1 MKRIL
6 GICIA
11 EALMAVLEISPL
23 FAASASPTSA
33 PTPQS
38 AKIAPKA
45 ATTYVSDENVAVTGE
60 VEPAPANHSFLSPV
74 GDFLHD
80 EIFRPRTPFEL
91 VPGKDPNGWGVVI
104 EPYAWAMGLDGKVDV
119 GRLPPM
125 DINVDTKKLLQHLD
139 WGIFMRGE
147 IRKGRWGILAD
158 GFYAELSG
166 SGDLRGVLYE
176 SGSLEV
182 RQGLASL
189 ALAYRIID
197 DRRWFLDFYA
207 GARYNYLGVSIDANI
222 DEGGIEEIGDD
233 ATQRIS
239 SLVDARVQS
248 AVDAEVQRLRTQ
260 LANQKAILQE
270 TVQADENI
278 LRGDVQAAESAL
290 RTHVLAGQ
298 SALRA
303 DVLAGQ
309 SALQDDVRARIAGSL
324 ESGLQTRLRRELAGS
339 HPLRESVRDVE
350 TLRITKGV
358 RNELRALVNAV
369 LNARLVETRAGV
381 EAGLAEARA
390 AVAVRLGE
398 DRARVE
404 ARLAE
409 DRASADARAAQAR
422 ANAQAGVAKAEKDLA
437 KAIAQEI
444 EHALPTSGSGNVWWF
459 DPIIGF
465 RGQINFTRW
474 LFLAA
479 QGDVGGF
486 GAGSQIAWNVQAT
499 LGVNFTRNIFAEL
512 GYRYMYVD
520 YDKNSFLYQMNSF
533 GLFSGIGVKF

>member
-1 MKRIL
+1 MKRTSGVRMARLLAAIL
-6 GICIA
+6 A
-11 EALMAVLEISPL
+11 ISPL
-23 FAASASPTSA
+23 LGASPSPTPSPSQGKAAPGVTITSA
-33 PTPQS
+33 PDDHVS
-38 AKIAPKA
+38 A
-45 ATTYVSDENVAVTGE
+45 TRE
-60 VEPAPANHSFLSPV
+60 VEAPSNHSFLSPI
-74 GDFLHD
+74 GDFARDSIL
-80 EIFRPRTPFEL
+80 RPKAPFEM
-91 VPGKDPNGWGVVI
+91 VPGKDPNGWSFSL
-104 EPYAWAMGLDGKVDV
+104 EPYAWAMGLNGKVGVD
-119 GRLPPM
+119 GLPPIHVHVS
-125 DINVDTKKLLQHLD
+125 DVKLLQHLD

-233 ATQRIS
+233 VTQRIS

-260 LANQKAILQE
+260 LANEKAILQG

-278 LRGDVQAAESAL
+278 LRGDVQAAE
-290 RTHVLAGQ
+290 

-390 AVAVRLGE
+390 AVAARLGE

-444 EHALPTSGSGNVWWF
+444 EDALPTSGSGNVWWF

-520 YDKNSFLYQMNSF
+520 YDNDNLLYQMNSF
-533 GLFSGIGVKF
+533 GLFSGIGVRF